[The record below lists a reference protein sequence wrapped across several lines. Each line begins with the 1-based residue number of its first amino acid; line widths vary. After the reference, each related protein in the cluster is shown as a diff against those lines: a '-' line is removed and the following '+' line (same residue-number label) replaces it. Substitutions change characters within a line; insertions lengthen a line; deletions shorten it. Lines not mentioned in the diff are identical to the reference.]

1 MTEENG
7 AGPLVVSALPVL
19 IVFALF
25 QTIPLLKES
34 RETNALAFV
43 LSMALA
49 LVMGVILHRRM
60 TSVRDHEYHRM
71 RSQRKL
77 GGLFQREDRGMWSSA
92 EIRGPGGT
100 VELGPLGRAALERMD
115 QDVGALV
122 RLRTTDEIPL
132 EDDPP
137 EIEMLVDR
145 IMPTGAGEMAL
156 GSDFV
161 PSHSDHENQTSMEN
175 GSMLR
180 RFSEWRAS
188 RKRRRLERL
197 AMSLG
202 LSMDEIAPQMS
213 SPDSGQPR
221 VSSQLS
227 RISSAKTSSSQPMG
241 GGSCP
246 LCGAIGT
253 ISGGS
258 CQRCGSSFDRL
269 G

>member
-1 MTEENG
+1 MAEENG
-7 AGPLVVSALPVL
+7 AGPWVISALPAL

-34 RETNALAFV
+34 RESNSLSFV
-43 LSMALA
+43 LSMTLA
-49 LVMGVILHRRM
+49 VVMGVILPRRM

-145 IMPTGAGEMAL
+145 IMPAGSGEMLAE
-156 GSDFV
+156 SDGE
-161 PSHSDHENQTSMEN
+161 SSQSGHKGQASMKKTSL
-175 GSMLR
+175 LR

-202 LSMDEIAPQMS
+202 LSMDEVAPQMA
-213 SPDSGQPR
+213 SPDSSQPR
-221 VSSQLS
+221 VSSQS
-227 RISSAKTSSSQPMG
+227 NQTTPTNASSSQSRS

-246 LCGAIGT
+246 LCGAIGA

-258 CQRCGSSFDRL
+258 CQRCGASFDRL